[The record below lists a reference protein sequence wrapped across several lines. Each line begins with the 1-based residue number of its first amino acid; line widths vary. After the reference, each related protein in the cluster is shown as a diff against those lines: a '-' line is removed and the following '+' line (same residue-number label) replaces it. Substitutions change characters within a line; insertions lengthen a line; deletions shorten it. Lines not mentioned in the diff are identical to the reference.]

1 MRSGITTK
9 LHIKCPYCG
18 GTVETVGGED
28 GDPFNIGRKARLVCS
43 RCGRSVPNTEPDC
56 FGDGDNADENGAYG
70 FDIRPPHTGCLPGT
84 REREQVR
91 RRSGFEKA
99 ERRAKMK
106 AETVL
111 KLNGG
116 DIAAAEERCAEWI
129 KAYSAVAEEH
139 PSAEEKAAKLIARA
153 KNALDVIKTRAE
165 VGAEPLYCKDEAY
178 MEQVLAEEEQ
188 REAELDGEF
197 PLGSEFDASFAN
209 PYFTTENLAR
219 IQLGY
224 FNEVRTGVYYEHAED
239 VLVRQ
244 GILHELNG
252 RWKEAERCYNGVSL
266 SGSVLE
272 REYYCRKKA
281 ESEGQR
287 LYEKGL
293 ELIKNLNWSAAW
305 YPLFAA
311 AELGHSEAMA
321 ELGHMTVY
329 GLGCGASADEGLEY
343 LRRAAEAGS
352 DYACRLIWELHDDG
366 AGIVSGAEAERVCEA
381 AAERGYERAKIR
393 LEEGFDTR
401 AYIDILQEDV
411 DAGNVDALW
420 LMANELLGNGEED
433 RAVEYMERAFQA
445 GQIDALMM
453 YGNIYANRN
462 DELFDR
468 AAAAECYKKAA
479 EQGCAEACK
488 ALGDLALE
496 EDDEPFWMIERVPEN
511 GSKELQ
517 LRHRAQFAGY
527 LRAAELG
534 LISAATAVSSAYHE
548 GRPVERND
556 EKAFLWA
563 SRAADENDPTALYM
577 MGFFNENG
585 LGCEKDIA
593 AALMFYTAAADKGVV
608 QAMLRLADIYKNG
621 IETEDADGNRRILV
635 EPNEER
641 AARYLFTAGVGRD

>member
-1 MRSGITTK
+1 
-9 LHIKCPYCG
+9 
-18 GTVETVGGED
+18 
-28 GDPFNIGRKARLVCS
+28 
-43 RCGRSVPNTEPDC
+43 
-56 FGDGDNADENGAYG
+56 
-70 FDIRPPHTGCLPGT
+70 
-84 REREQVR
+84 
-91 RRSGFEKA
+91 
-99 ERRAKMK
+99 MK

-165 VGAEPLYCKDEAY
+165 AGAEPLYCKDEAY

-420 LMANELLGNGEED
+420 LMANELLENGEED

-621 IETEDADGNRRILV
+621 IETEDADGNKRILV

-641 AARYLFTAGVGRD
+641 AARYLFTAGVGRDCKCFVMRKNGANVRSIDSLARRKTETETKVKMSNKRCCPKCGSENIDCMDGAGMITEHGGGIMLDISPEMWICGDCGEVFRVELFEDPEQAANAE

>member
-1 MRSGITTK
+1 
-9 LHIKCPYCG
+9 
-18 GTVETVGGED
+18 
-28 GDPFNIGRKARLVCS
+28 
-43 RCGRSVPNTEPDC
+43 
-56 FGDGDNADENGAYG
+56 
-70 FDIRPPHTGCLPGT
+70 
-84 REREQVR
+84 
-91 RRSGFEKA
+91 
-99 ERRAKMK
+99 MK

-111 KLNGG
+111 KLSGG

-129 KAYSAVAEEH
+129 KAYNSVVKEH
-139 PSAEEKAAKLIARA
+139 PSAEEKAEKLIARA
-153 KNALDVIKTRAE
+153 KRALEVIKTRAE
-165 VGAEPLYCKDEAY
+165 AEPLVCRDEAY
-178 MEQVLAEEEQ
+178 MEEVLAAEEQ

-219 IQLGY
+219 IQLGC
-224 FNEVRTGVYYEHAED
+224 FNEVRTGVYSEHAED

-266 SGSVLE
+266 SWSVLE

-293 ELIKNLNWSAAW
+293 ELIKNLDWSAAW

-329 GLGCGASADEGLEY
+329 GLGCGASTDEGLEY

-366 AGIVSGAEAERVCEA
+366 TGIVSGAEAERVCGA

-401 AYIDILQEDV
+401 AYIDILQEGV

-420 LMANELLGNGEED
+420 LMANELLKNGEED
-433 RAVEYMERAFQA
+433 RAVEYTERAFRA

-496 EDDEPFWMIERVPEN
+496 ADDEPFWMVEWAREN
-511 GSKELQ
+511 DSKELRQ
-517 LRHRAQFAGY
+517 RHKAQFAGY

-534 LISAATAVSSAYHE
+534 LVSAATAVSSAYHE
-548 GRPVERND
+548 GWPVERND

-577 MGFFNENG
+577 TGFFNENG
-585 LGCEKDIA
+585 LGCEKDVA
-593 AALMFYTAAADKGVV
+593 AALMFYAAAADKGVV

-641 AARYLFTAGVGRD
+641 AARYLFMAGVGRD

>member
-1 MRSGITTK
+1 
-9 LHIKCPYCG
+9 
-18 GTVETVGGED
+18 
-28 GDPFNIGRKARLVCS
+28 
-43 RCGRSVPNTEPDC
+43 
-56 FGDGDNADENGAYG
+56 
-70 FDIRPPHTGCLPGT
+70 
-84 REREQVR
+84 
-91 RRSGFEKA
+91 
-99 ERRAKMK
+99 MK

-111 KLNGG
+111 KLSGG

-129 KAYSAVAEEH
+129 KTYNLVVNEH
-139 PSAEEKAAKLIARA
+139 PSAEEKAEKLIARA
-153 KNALDVIKTRAE
+153 KRALEVIKMRAE
-165 VGAEPLYCKDEAY
+165 AEPLICRDEAY
-178 MEQVLAEEEQ
+178 MEEVLAAEEQ

-219 IQLGY
+219 IQFGY
-224 FNEVRTGVYYEHAED
+224 FNEVRTGVYSEHAED

-266 SGSVLE
+266 SRSVLE

-293 ELIKNLNWSAAW
+293 ELIKNLDWSAAW

-329 GLGCGASADEGLEY
+329 GLGCGASTDEGLEY

-366 AGIVSGAEAERVCEA
+366 AGIVSGAEAERVCGA

-401 AYIDILQEDV
+401 AYIDILQERV

-420 LMANELLGNGEED
+420 LMANELLKNGEED
-433 RAVEYMERAFQA
+433 RAVEYTERAFRA

-468 AAAAECYKKAA
+468 AAAEECYKKAA

-496 EDDEPFWMIERVPEN
+496 ADDEPFWMVEWAREN
-511 GSKELQ
+511 DSKELRQ
-517 LRHRAQFAGY
+517 RHRAQFEWY

-534 LISAATAVSSAYHE
+534 PVSAATAVSSAYHE
-548 GRPVERND
+548 GWPVERND

-577 MGFFNENG
+577 TGFFNENG
-585 LGCEKDIA
+585 LGCEKDVA
-593 AALMFYTAAADKGVV
+593 AALMFYAAAADKGVV

-641 AARYLFTAGVGRD
+641 AARYLFMAGVGRD

>member
-1 MRSGITTK
+1 
-9 LHIKCPYCG
+9 
-18 GTVETVGGED
+18 
-28 GDPFNIGRKARLVCS
+28 
-43 RCGRSVPNTEPDC
+43 
-56 FGDGDNADENGAYG
+56 
-70 FDIRPPHTGCLPGT
+70 
-84 REREQVR
+84 
-91 RRSGFEKA
+91 
-99 ERRAKMK
+99 MK

-153 KNALDVIKTRAE
+153 KDALDVIKTRAE
-165 VGAEPLYCKDEAY
+165 AGAEPLYCKDEAY

-420 LMANELLGNGEED
+420 LMANELLENGEED

-496 EDDEPFWMIERVPEN
+496 ADDEPFWMIERVPEK

-593 AALMFYTAAADKGVV
+593 AALMFYAAAADKGVV

>member
-1 MRSGITTK
+1 
-9 LHIKCPYCG
+9 
-18 GTVETVGGED
+18 
-28 GDPFNIGRKARLVCS
+28 
-43 RCGRSVPNTEPDC
+43 
-56 FGDGDNADENGAYG
+56 
-70 FDIRPPHTGCLPGT
+70 
-84 REREQVR
+84 
-91 RRSGFEKA
+91 
-99 ERRAKMK
+99 MK

-111 KLNGG
+111 KLSGG

-129 KAYSAVAEEH
+129 KTYNSVVNEH
-139 PSAEEKAAKLIARA
+139 PSAEEKAEKLIARA
-153 KNALDVIKTRAE
+153 KRALEVIKMRAE
-165 VGAEPLYCKDEAY
+165 AEPLICRDEAY
-178 MEQVLAEEEQ
+178 MEEVLAAEEQ

-224 FNEVRTGVYYEHAED
+224 FNEVRTGVYSEHAED

-266 SGSVLE
+266 SRSVLE

-293 ELIKNLNWSAAW
+293 ELIKNLDWSAAW

-329 GLGCGASADEGLEY
+329 GLGCGASTDEGLEY

-366 AGIVSGAEAERVCEA
+366 AGIVSGAEAERVCGA

-401 AYIDILQEDV
+401 AYIDILQERV

-420 LMANELLGNGEED
+420 LMANELLKNGEED
-433 RAVEYMERAFQA
+433 RAVEYTERAFRA

-468 AAAAECYKKAA
+468 ATAEECYKKAA

-496 EDDEPFWMIERVPEN
+496 ADDEPFWMVEWAREN
-511 GSKELQ
+511 DSKELRQ
-517 LRHRAQFAGY
+517 RHRAQFEWY

-534 LISAATAVSSAYHE
+534 PVSAATAVSSAYHE
-548 GRPVERND
+548 GWPVERND

-577 MGFFNENG
+577 TGFFNENG
-585 LGCEKDIA
+585 LGCEKDVA
-593 AALMFYTAAADKGVV
+593 AALMFYAAAADKGVV
-608 QAMLRLADIYKNG
+608 QAMLRLADIYKSG
-621 IETEDADGNRRILV
+621 IEAEDADGNRRILV

-641 AARYLFTAGVGRD
+641 AARYLFMAGVGRD

>member
-1 MRSGITTK
+1 
-9 LHIKCPYCG
+9 
-18 GTVETVGGED
+18 
-28 GDPFNIGRKARLVCS
+28 
-43 RCGRSVPNTEPDC
+43 
-56 FGDGDNADENGAYG
+56 
-70 FDIRPPHTGCLPGT
+70 
-84 REREQVR
+84 
-91 RRSGFEKA
+91 
-99 ERRAKMK
+99 MK

-111 KLNGG
+111 KLSGG

-129 KAYSAVAEEH
+129 KAYNLVVNEH
-139 PSAEEKAAKLIARA
+139 PSAEEKAEKLIARA
-153 KNALDVIKTRAE
+153 KRALEVIKTRAE
-165 VGAEPLYCKDEAY
+165 AEPLICRDEAY
-178 MEQVLAEEEQ
+178 MEEVLAAEEQ

-209 PYFTTENLAR
+209 LYFTTENLAR

-224 FNEVRTGVYYEHAED
+224 FNEVRTGVYSEHAED

-266 SGSVLE
+266 SRSVLE

-293 ELIKNLNWSAAW
+293 ELIKNLDWSAAW

-329 GLGCGASADEGLEY
+329 GLGCGASTDEGLEY

-366 AGIVSGAEAERVCEA
+366 AGIVSGAEAERVCGA

-401 AYIDILQEDV
+401 AYIDILQERV

-420 LMANELLGNGEED
+420 LMADELLKNGEED
-433 RAVEYMERAFQA
+433 RAVEYTERAFRA

-468 AAAAECYKKAA
+468 AAAEECYKKAA

-496 EDDEPFWMIERVPEN
+496 ADDEPFWMVEWAREN
-511 GSKELQ
+511 DSKELRQ
-517 LRHRAQFAGY
+517 RHRAQFEWY

-534 LISAATAVSSAYHE
+534 PVSAATAVSSAYHE
-548 GRPVERND
+548 GWPVERND

-577 MGFFNENG
+577 TGFFNENG
-585 LGCEKDIA
+585 LGCEKDVA
-593 AALMFYTAAADKGVV
+593 AALMFYAAAADKGVV

-641 AARYLFTAGVGRD
+641 AARYLFMAGVGRD

>member
-1 MRSGITTK
+1 
-9 LHIKCPYCG
+9 
-18 GTVETVGGED
+18 
-28 GDPFNIGRKARLVCS
+28 
-43 RCGRSVPNTEPDC
+43 
-56 FGDGDNADENGAYG
+56 
-70 FDIRPPHTGCLPGT
+70 
-84 REREQVR
+84 
-91 RRSGFEKA
+91 
-99 ERRAKMK
+99 MK

-111 KLNGG
+111 KLSGG

-129 KAYSAVAEEH
+129 KAYNSVVKEH
-139 PSAEEKAAKLIARA
+139 PSAEEKAEKLIARA
-153 KNALDVIKTRAE
+153 KRALEVLKTRAE
-165 VGAEPLYCKDEAY
+165 AEPLVCRDEAY
-178 MEQVLAEEEQ
+178 MEEVLAAEEQ

-224 FNEVRTGVYYEHAED
+224 FNEVRTGVYSEHAED

-266 SGSVLE
+266 SRSVLE

-293 ELIKNLNWSAAW
+293 ELIKNLDWSAAW

-321 ELGHMTVY
+321 EFGHMTVY

-366 AGIVSGAEAERVCEA
+366 AGIVSGAEAERVCGA
-381 AAERGYERAKIR
+381 AVERGYERAKIR

-401 AYIDILQEDV
+401 AYIDILQEGV

-420 LMANELLGNGEED
+420 LMANELLKNGEEE
-433 RAVEYMERAFQA
+433 RAVDYTERAFRA

-496 EDDEPFWMIERVPEN
+496 ADDEPFWMVEWAREN
-511 GSKELQ
+511 DSKELRQ
-517 LRHRAQFAGY
+517 RHKAQFAGY

-534 LISAATAVSSAYHE
+534 LVSAATAVSSAYHE
-548 GRPVERND
+548 GWPVERND

-577 MGFFNENG
+577 TGFFNENG
-585 LGCEKDIA
+585 LGCEKDVA
-593 AALMFYTAAADKGVV
+593 AALMFYAAAADKGVV

-641 AARYLFTAGVGRD
+641 AARYLFMAGVGRD

>member
-1 MRSGITTK
+1 
-9 LHIKCPYCG
+9 
-18 GTVETVGGED
+18 
-28 GDPFNIGRKARLVCS
+28 
-43 RCGRSVPNTEPDC
+43 
-56 FGDGDNADENGAYG
+56 
-70 FDIRPPHTGCLPGT
+70 
-84 REREQVR
+84 
-91 RRSGFEKA
+91 
-99 ERRAKMK
+99 MK

-178 MEQVLAEEEQ
+178 MEQVLAAEEQ

-239 VLVRQ
+239 VLIRQ

-420 LMANELLGNGEED
+420 LMANELLENGEED

-496 EDDEPFWMIERVPEN
+496 EDDEPFWMIE
-511 GSKELQ
+511 
-517 LRHRAQFAGY
+517 
-527 LRAAELG
+527 RAAELG

>member
-1 MRSGITTK
+1 
-9 LHIKCPYCG
+9 
-18 GTVETVGGED
+18 
-28 GDPFNIGRKARLVCS
+28 
-43 RCGRSVPNTEPDC
+43 
-56 FGDGDNADENGAYG
+56 
-70 FDIRPPHTGCLPGT
+70 
-84 REREQVR
+84 
-91 RRSGFEKA
+91 
-99 ERRAKMK
+99 
-106 AETVL
+106 
-111 KLNGG
+111 
-116 DIAAAEERCAEWI
+116 
-129 KAYSAVAEEH
+129 
-139 PSAEEKAAKLIARA
+139 
-153 KNALDVIKTRAE
+153 
-165 VGAEPLYCKDEAY
+165 
-178 MEQVLAEEEQ
+178 
-188 REAELDGEF
+188 
-197 PLGSEFDASFAN
+197 
-209 PYFTTENLAR
+209 
-219 IQLGY
+219 
-224 FNEVRTGVYYEHAED
+224 
-239 VLVRQ
+239 
-244 GILHELNG
+244 
-252 RWKEAERCYNGVSL
+252 
-266 SGSVLE
+266 
-272 REYYCRKKA
+272 
-281 ESEGQR
+281 
-287 LYEKGL
+287 
-293 ELIKNLNWSAAW
+293 
-305 YPLFAA
+305 
-311 AELGHSEAMA
+311 MA

>member
-1 MRSGITTK
+1 M
-9 LHIKCPYCG
+9 
-18 GTVETVGGED
+18 
-28 GDPFNIGRKARLVCS
+28 
-43 RCGRSVPNTEPDC
+43 
-56 FGDGDNADENGAYG
+56 
-70 FDIRPPHTGCLPGT
+70 
-84 REREQVR
+84 
-91 RRSGFEKA
+91 
-99 ERRAKMK
+99 
-106 AETVL
+106 
-111 KLNGG
+111 
-116 DIAAAEERCAEWI
+116 
-129 KAYSAVAEEH
+129 
-139 PSAEEKAAKLIARA
+139 
-153 KNALDVIKTRAE
+153 
-165 VGAEPLYCKDEAY
+165 
-178 MEQVLAEEEQ
+178 
-188 REAELDGEF
+188 
-197 PLGSEFDASFAN
+197 
-209 PYFTTENLAR
+209 
-219 IQLGY
+219 
-224 FNEVRTGVYYEHAED
+224 
-239 VLVRQ
+239 
-244 GILHELNG
+244 
-252 RWKEAERCYNGVSL
+252 
-266 SGSVLE
+266 LE

-366 AGIVSGAEAERVCEA
+366 SGIVSGAEAERVCEA

-420 LMANELLGNGEED
+420 LMANELLENGEED

>member
-1 MRSGITTK
+1 
-9 LHIKCPYCG
+9 
-18 GTVETVGGED
+18 
-28 GDPFNIGRKARLVCS
+28 
-43 RCGRSVPNTEPDC
+43 
-56 FGDGDNADENGAYG
+56 
-70 FDIRPPHTGCLPGT
+70 
-84 REREQVR
+84 
-91 RRSGFEKA
+91 
-99 ERRAKMK
+99 MK

-111 KLNGG
+111 KLSGG

-129 KAYSAVAEEH
+129 KAYNLVVNEH
-139 PSAEEKAAKLIARA
+139 PSAEEKAEKLIARA
-153 KNALDVIKTRAE
+153 KRALEVIKTRAE
-165 VGAEPLYCKDEAY
+165 AEPLICRDEAY
-178 MEQVLAEEEQ
+178 MEEVLAAEEQ

-209 PYFTTENLAR
+209 LYFTTENLAR

-224 FNEVRTGVYYEHAED
+224 FNEVRTGVYSEHAED

-266 SGSVLE
+266 SRSVLE

-293 ELIKNLNWSAAW
+293 ELIKNLDWSAAW

-329 GLGCGASADEGLEY
+329 GLGCGASTDEGLEY

-366 AGIVSGAEAERVCEA
+366 AGIVSGAEAERVCGA

-401 AYIDILQEDV
+401 AYIDILQERV

-420 LMANELLGNGEED
+420 LMANELLKNGEED
-433 RAVEYMERAFQA
+433 RAVEYTERAFRA

-468 AAAAECYKKAA
+468 AAAEECYKKAA

-496 EDDEPFWMIERVPEN
+496 ADDEPFWMVEWAREN
-511 GSKELQ
+511 DSKELRQ
-517 LRHRAQFAGY
+517 RHRAQFEWY

-534 LISAATAVSSAYHE
+534 PVSAATAVSSAYHE
-548 GRPVERND
+548 GWPVERND

-577 MGFFNENG
+577 TGFFNENG
-585 LGCEKDIA
+585 LGCEKDVA
-593 AALMFYTAAADKGVV
+593 AALMFYAAAADKGVV

-641 AARYLFTAGVGRD
+641 AARYLFMAGVGRD